1 MDIITLNNQTKFANA
16 LKHNRIALY
25 PRSMIPKDVIPL
37 DGQCI
42 DITNIPVL
50 NNLPIHHLVKPRYCG
65 LARDFAD
72 GQVYPGSVNHI
83 IELPMNNQFLFC
95 SDLSMVGLISST
107 APGELCNT

>member
-42 DITNIPVL
+42 DIVNIPLL
-50 NNLPIHHLVKPRYCG
+50 NNLPQ
-65 LARDFAD
+65 F
-72 GQVYPGSVNHI
+72 I
-83 IELPMNNQFLFC
+83 ISLNLGI
-95 SDLSMVGLISST
+95 VV
-107 APGELCNT
+107 